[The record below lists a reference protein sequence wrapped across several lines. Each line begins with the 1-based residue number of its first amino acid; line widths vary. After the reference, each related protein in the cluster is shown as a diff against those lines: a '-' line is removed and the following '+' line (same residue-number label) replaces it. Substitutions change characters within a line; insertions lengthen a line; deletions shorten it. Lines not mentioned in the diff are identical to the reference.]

1 MNFLAHMYLSGKD
14 EGLIIGNFIADMV
27 KGNAYIDYP
36 EHIQKGILLHRK
48 IDSFTDNHPVFR
60 KTKRRILKEQGKY
73 SSVVVDMFYD
83 HFLAKEWNFFSD
95 EKLDDFVSRNYMLMI
110 KNHRILPDRA
120 RYILP
125 YMIKQN
131 WLVNYAE
138 LVPLAQVFDRMDQRT
153 EYKSGM
159 KTGAETL
166 KKYYADIKKDFFEFM
181 PEIILFVEN
190 IHLN

>member
-36 EHIQKGILLHRK
+36 EHIQKGIILHRK

-60 KTKRRILKEQGKY
+60 KTKRRILEEQGKY
-73 SSVVVDMFYD
+73 SGVVVDMFYD

-181 PEIILFVEN
+181 PEIIVFVEN